1 MAVRKGSVF
10 PLLYFLL
17 ILLQPALLLG
27 QSPCTE
33 KKVIGQ
39 ECWVHV
45 QELGL
50 DFLARVDTGA
60 TTTSL
65 HATDFLIIDGTDD
78 PRENI
83 GKTINFLTVST
94 KGEYKRMTAEI
105 VKIQTVVNA
114 QGREKR
120 YMVWLTLTARG
131 VSKTILINLRDRSR
145 MRYKLLM
152 GRDWLADDFLVDVN
166 LAEDNVAVEGEEE

>member
-1 MAVRKGSVF
+1 MTVRKGSVF
-10 PLLYFLL
+10 PLLFFLL
-17 ILLQPALLLG
+17 ILLQPGLLFG

-39 ECWVHV
+39 ESWVHI

-65 HATDFLIIDGTDD
+65 HATNFLIIDGTDN
-78 PRENI
+78 PYENI
-83 GKTINFLTVST
+83 GKAINFRTVST
-94 KGEYKRMTAEI
+94 VGEHKSLTAEI

-120 YMVWLTLTARG
+120 YMVWLTLAARG

-166 LAEDNVAVEGEEE
+166 LDEDIVAVEGEEE